1 VGVSAGA
8 LAGALSYTIELGPPS
23 LNEERGIGGFV
34 VPSSQI
40 WPVCQELA
48 DGIDAFMDFF
58 SDRTASAE
66 LL

>member
-1 VGVSAGA
+1 MFAG
-8 LAGALSYTIELGPPS
+8 AGALSYTIELGPPS
-23 LNEERGIGGFV
+23 LSEERGIGGFV

-58 SDRTASAE
+58 SNRTASAE